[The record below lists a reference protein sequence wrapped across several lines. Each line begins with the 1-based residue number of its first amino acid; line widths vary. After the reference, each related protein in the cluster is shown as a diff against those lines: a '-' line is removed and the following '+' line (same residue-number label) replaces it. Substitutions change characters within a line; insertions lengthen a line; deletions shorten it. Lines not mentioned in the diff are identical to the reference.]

1 MKHDQRKKD
10 NLNFTHWRW
19 ENDCEREAWGQRKL
33 SDEEAEILFFELEE
47 NGWLK
52 NESHH
57 PIKKRL
63 STAETTQMSRER

>member
-1 MKHDQRKKD
+1 MNMMRHDQRKKD

-52 NESHH
+52 NESQ
-57 PIKKRL
+57 KQNKDDL
-63 STAETTQMSRER
+63 EKTDLN